1 MSHEVVSEI
10 WHVQL
15 PNGQAHPLTLDELDA
30 AFEAGHIDE
39 STPVL
44 PPGATQWTTLGVA
57 AGLGAQHHDEPSQEI
72 APAAQA
78 TQASPP
84 APPVHET
91 VTPTPV
97 TMELPGPMSLSPM
110 AISATPSFAPI
121 PDLPDVDFEAAH
133 RSSKRKMIFGAI
145 GAAVVLAAVGFVGV
159 RAMNKAEAAGNTFHN
174 AVSAPG
180 PETHLSGGGDDNTP
194 NRPALS
200 EEQKKKLEEADKAR
214 NAAAAAKRKAKED
227 AHPAPSKPFKGDDP
241 FKKNSGNKFDPLNG
255 NL

>member
-15 PNGQAHPLTLDELDA
+15 PNGQAHRLTLDELDA
-30 AFEAGHIDE
+30 AFEAGHIYE

-44 PPGATQWTTLGVA
+44 PPGATQWTTLGAA
-57 AGLGAQHHDEPSQEI
+57 AGLGAEEPSREI
-72 APAAQA
+72 EPAAQA
-78 TQASPP
+78 APSP

-91 VTPTPV
+91 ATPTPV
-97 TMELPGPMSLSPM
+97 TMEIPGPQSLSPM
-110 AISATPSFAPI
+110 AISATPSMAPI

-133 RSSKRKMIFGAI
+133 RSAKRKMIFGAI
-145 GAAVVLAAVGFVGV
+145 GAAVVLAAVGAVGV

-180 PETHLSGGGDDNTP
+180 PETHLSGGGEESTP
-194 NRPALS
+194 SRPALT

-241 FKKNSGNKFDPLNG
+241 FKKSTGNKFDPLNG
-255 NL
+255 SL